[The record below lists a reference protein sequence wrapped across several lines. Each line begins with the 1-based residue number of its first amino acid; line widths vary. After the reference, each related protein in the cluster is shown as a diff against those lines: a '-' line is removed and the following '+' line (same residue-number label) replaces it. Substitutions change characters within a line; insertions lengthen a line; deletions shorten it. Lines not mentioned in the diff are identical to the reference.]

1 MVKFR
6 HPHLDLKFSVVNIL
20 NEIRIVVD
28 VMTMSEKTF
37 LYEEMKWPEIMEVAK
52 EDRVVILPV
61 ATIED
66 SELVKI
72 FCNL

>member
-6 HPHLDLKFSVVNIL
+6 HPHLDLKFSVVKIL

-37 LYEEMKWPEIMEVAK
+37 LYEEMKWPEIKEVAK

-61 ATIED
+61 VTIED
-66 SELVKI
+66 SELVQI
-72 FCNL
+72 FFNL